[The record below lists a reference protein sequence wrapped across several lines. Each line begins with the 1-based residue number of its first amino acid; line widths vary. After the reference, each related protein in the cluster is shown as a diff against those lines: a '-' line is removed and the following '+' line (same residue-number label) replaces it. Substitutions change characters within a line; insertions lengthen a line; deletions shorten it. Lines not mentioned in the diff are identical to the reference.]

1 MEGDTEGPVEVR
13 GVEGKWAGGGGA
25 EPWLLPPARR
35 PHVGTVPGCRQLPR
49 GKVGLTAPPPG
60 PDPGGRWVPGQAG
73 EGRGP

>member
-13 GVEGKWAGGGGA
+13 GVEGKWAGGGGDRA
-25 EPWLLPPARR
+25 LAVASSQAAPW
-35 PHVGTVPGCRQLPR
+35 GTVPGCRQLPR